1 MTAFFDGMHRLARRR
16 HFLALTLL
24 LGAAAVLPLG
34 ATAAPT
40 YTFGVVPQFEQRK
53 LFAIWKPVVDELAKR
68 SGLDIKLVVTLSV
81 PEFEAA
87 LEAGTFDFV
96 YANPYHILKVRD
108 SQGYIPLVRDEEPLR
123 GILVVRKDSP
133 LKSVKELDG
142 KTIAV
147 PSPNALGA
155 SLLLRSELERLHGVH
170 LQMLNV
176 KTHSSV
182 YLHVLNGLTEAGGGV
197 QKTLGEQAPTIQ
209 SQLRVL
215 YTTHDIPSHPVAA
228 HPRIPAESRERIRK
242 ALLDLGATPAGK
254 VLLDEIPMPR
264 PVPSA
269 LDDYL
274 PMRTWGLD
282 KYWIT
287 ERKSAP

>member
-1 MTAFFDGMHRLARRR
+1 MRLLHDHTYRPGRRSCLHMLAALAATGLTASWPAMAG
-16 HFLALTLL
+16 T
-24 LGAAAVLPLG
+24 
-34 ATAAPT
+34 T

-53 LFAIWKPVVDELAKR
+53 LFAIWKPVVDELAR
-68 SGLDIKLVVTLSV
+68 RTGLDIKLEVTLSV

-87 LEAGTFDFV
+87 IEAGSFDFV
-96 YANPYHILKVRD
+96 YANPYHILKLRD

-123 GILVVRKDSP
+123 GIIVVRKDSP

-155 SLLLRSELERLHGVH
+155 SLLPRAELERLHGVRV
-170 LQMLNV
+170 QMLNV

-197 QKTLGEQAPTIQ
+197 QKTLAEQAPAIQ
-209 SQLRVL
+209 AQLRVL
-215 YTTHDIPSHPVAA
+215 YTTRDIPSHPVAA
-228 HPRIPAESRERIRK
+228 HPRIPQAVRESVRLALLAIGASPAGK
-242 ALLDLGATPAGK
+242 ALLD
-254 VLLDEIPMPR
+254 DIPMPR
-264 PVPSA
+264 PVVSS

-274 PMRTWGLD
+274 PMRQWGLE
-282 KYWIT
+282 KYWGMD
-287 ERKSAP
+287 RK